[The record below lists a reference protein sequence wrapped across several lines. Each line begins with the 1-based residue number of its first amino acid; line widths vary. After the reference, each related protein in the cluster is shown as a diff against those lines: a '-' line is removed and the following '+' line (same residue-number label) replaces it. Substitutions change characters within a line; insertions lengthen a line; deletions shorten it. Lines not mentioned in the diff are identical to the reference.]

1 MTLSAGILLS
11 SLLEVKRCTKLS
23 PRTTLTKFSG
33 DQLSPESIV
42 MRLTNAA
49 HYNAAFDVAKS
60 LEVDMT
66 LIFESLTEQCGKLSR
81 SVMADL

>member
-1 MTLSAGILLS
+1 
-11 SLLEVKRCTKLS
+11 
-23 PRTTLTKFSG
+23 
-33 DQLSPESIV
+33 

-49 HYNAAFDVAKS
+49 QYSAAFDVAKS